1 MKWECLENLFNLNS
15 FVFLDKKEEEIEKYN
30 FLTFFLQFVGNYTK
44 RSNADHDMQ
53 AMQGRIQ
60 DFKLGGEGAFKKNC
74 AERREARIFLG
85 YFV

>member
-1 MKWECLENLFNLNS
+1 MFCKRKNS
-15 FVFLDKKEEEIEKYN
+15 VCFLDKKEEEIEKYN

-60 DFKLGGEGAFKKNC
+60 DFKLGGGDAFKKNC